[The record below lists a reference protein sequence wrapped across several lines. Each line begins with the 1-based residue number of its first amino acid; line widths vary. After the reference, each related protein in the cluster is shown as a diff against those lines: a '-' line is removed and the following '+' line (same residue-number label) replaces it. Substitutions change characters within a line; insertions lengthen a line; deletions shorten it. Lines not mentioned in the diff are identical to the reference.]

1 MAPAYK
7 LTYFDG
13 RGLAE
18 TSRFIMKY
26 GGIDFEDCRI
36 KREDW
41 PQIKSKFPFGQL
53 PVLEHNGKTVNQSH
67 SIARY
72 LAKQV
77 KLAGNDDW
85 ENLEIDAIVDTF
97 NDLRLKIVAYFY
109 EQDEEKKKTILENL
123 NKDVFPQYLTR
134 FEEIVKKNKGYFA
147 LGRLTWADFC
157 WAAVSPGF
165 DMITKVDTIANYPEL
180 KAVRDKVNSLPAIKK
195 WIEQRP
201 KTDF

>member
-13 RGLAE
+13 RGLGE
-18 TSRFIMKY
+18 TSRFLMKY

-41 PQIKSKFPFGQL
+41 PQMKPKFPFGQL
-53 PVLEHNGKTVNQSH
+53 PTLEHNGKIVNQSQAI
-67 SIARY
+67 SRY

-85 ENLEIDAIVDTF
+85 ENLEIDAIVDTI
-97 NDLRLKIVAYFY
+97 NDLRLKVSAYFY
-109 EQDEEKKKTILENL
+109 EKDEAKKQTILENV
-123 NKDVFPQYLTR
+123 NKEVLPFYLKR
-134 FEEIVKKNKGYFA
+134 FEEIVKKNKGHFA
-147 LGRLTWADFC
+147 LGRLTWADFY
-157 WAAVSPGF
+157 WATVSTGL
-165 DMITKVDTIANYPEL
+165 DMVTKVDTIANYPEL